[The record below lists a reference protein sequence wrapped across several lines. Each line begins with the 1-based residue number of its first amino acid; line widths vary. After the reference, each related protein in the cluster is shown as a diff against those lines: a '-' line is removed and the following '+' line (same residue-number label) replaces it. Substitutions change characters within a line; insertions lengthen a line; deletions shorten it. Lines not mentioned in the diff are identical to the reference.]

1 MTTCEHVAENGR
13 PNVGMSTYSANI
25 SSTETPVVSSCSRSR
40 NSFKL
45 AVTLWVYGKKV
56 QVEALVDSG
65 ATTSFI
71 NKSVVE
77 SNNLVTNKLAH
88 PYDVYNADG
97 TSNKQGQIKYGVRS
111 YVEIGSHK
119 STHQLLVADLG
130 DKDMILGYT

>member
-1 MTTCEHVAENGR
+1 GR
-13 PNVGMSTYSANI
+13 
-25 SSTETPVVSSCSRSR
+25 
-40 NSFKL
+40 
-45 AVTLWVYGKKV
+45 KV

-77 SNNLVTNKLAH
+77 TYHLGTHKLAT

-97 TSNKQGQIKYGVRS
+97 TSNKSGQITHAVRS

-130 DKDMILGYT
+130 

>member
-25 SSTETPVVSSCSRSR
+25 SSTETPVVSSCPRSR

-71 NKSVVE
+71 NTSVVE
-77 SNNLVTNKLAH
+77 SNSLVTHKLAH
-88 PYDVYNADG
+88 PYDVYNAAG
-97 TSNKQGQIKYGVRS
+97 PLTSVDRS
-111 YVEIGSHK
+111 NMVSAPM
-119 STHQLLVADLG
+119 SR
-130 DKDMILGYT
+130 